1 MPLCL
6 GGKKMQT
13 IKNKLELNKIIRGLK
28 SRNKTIGFAPTM
40 GFLHEGHTTLFKES
54 KANTD
59 ITVTSIFVNPAQ
71 FNDPKDYE
79 KYPRNTEADLAKCK
93 EAGVDIVYLPE
104 VEDIYPGGKIP
115 DLNMKIPHLMKNL
128 CATTRPGHFE
138 GVLLVIAN
146 LFHTVEP
153 DIAFFGLKDY
163 QQFLIIKEFARSTG
177 FRMQVV
183 GVETIREI
191 DGLAMSSRNARL
203 SKEDRQTAVLIPRA
217 FELAKEY
224 ISNGGRDIAKL
235 LEIISEGILRSS
247 KMKIDYIE
255 ILNATDLSSLER
267 LQGEVVIAVAIFCG
281 EVRLIDNIR
290 LTVT

>member
-1 MPLCL
+1 
-6 GGKKMQT
+6 MQI
-13 IKNKLELNKIIRGLK
+13 IKNKLELNKQIKELK
-28 SRNKTIGFAPTM
+28 SKGKSIGFAPTM
-40 GFLHEGHTTLFKES
+40 GFLHEGHVTLFKES

-79 KYPRNTEADLAKCK
+79 KYPRNTEVDLAKCK

-115 DLNMKIPHLMKNL
+115 DLDMKIPHLMKSL

-153 DIAFFGLKDY
+153 DVAFFGLKDY
-163 QQFLIIKEFARSTG
+163 QQFLIIKEFARATG
-177 FRMQVV
+177 FNSKVV
-183 GVETIREI
+183 GVETIREP

-203 SKEDRQTAVLIPRA
+203 SKEDREAASLIPRA
-217 FELAKEY
+217 FKLCREY
-224 ISNGGRDIAKL
+224 IFARGRDTKKVKGIF
-235 LEIISEGILRSS
+235 SEVVLTSS
-247 KMKIDYIE
+247 KMRIDYIE
-255 ILNATDLSSLER
+255 ILKANDLSPLEE
-267 LQGEVVIAVAIFCG
+267 LTGEVLIAVAIFCG

-290 LTVT
+290 LTLV

>member
-1 MPLCL
+1 
-6 GGKKMQT
+6 MQV
-13 IKNKLELNKIIRGLK
+13 IKNKLELNKQIKELK
-28 SRNKTIGFAPTM
+28 SKGKTIGFAPTM
-40 GFLHEGHTTLFKES
+40 GFLHEGHITLFAES

-71 FNDPKDYE
+71 FNDPKDFE

-146 LFHTVEP
+146 LFHSVAP
-153 DIAFFGLKDY
+153 DTTFFGLKDY
-163 QQFLIIKEFARSTG
+163 QQFLIIKEFARATG
-177 FRMQVV
+177 FAIEVV
-183 GVETIREI
+183 GVETIREA

-203 SKEDRQTAVLIPRA
+203 SALDREAASLIPRA
-217 FELAKEY
+217 FKLCKEY
-224 ISNGGRDIAKL
+224 IFARGRDARKVKGIF
-235 LEIISEGILRSS
+235 SEVVLTSS
-247 KMKIDYIE
+247 KMRIDYIE
-255 ILNATDLSSLER
+255 ILNAKDLSPLDE
-267 LQGEVVIAVAIFCG
+267 LTGEVLIAVAIFCG
-281 EVRLIDNIR
+281 DVRLIDNIR
-290 LTVT
+290 LTLV

>member
-1 MPLCL
+1 
-6 GGKKMQT
+6 MQI
-13 IKNKLELNKIIRGLK
+13 IKNKLELNKIIRELK
-28 SRNKTIGFAPTM
+28 SQNKTIGFAPTM
-40 GFLHEGHTTLFKES
+40 GFLHEGHTTLFAES
-54 KANTD
+54 TANTD

-71 FNDPKDYE
+71 FNDPKDFE

-115 DLNMKIPHLMKNL
+115 DLNMKIPHLMKSL

-163 QQFLIIKEFARSTG
+163 QQFLIIKEFARATG
-177 FRMQVV
+177 FRMKVV
-183 GVETIREI
+183 GVETIRES

-203 SKEDRQTAVLIPRA
+203 SSEDRNLASLVPNAFQTS
-217 FELAKEY
+217 KEY
-224 ISNGGRDIAKL
+224 ILNGGREPKKIF
-235 LEIISEGILRSS
+235 EIFSEMVLHSQ
-247 KMKIDYIE
+247 KMKIDYVE
-255 ILNATDLSSLER
+255 VLNVDDLSPLEK
-267 LQGEVVIAVAIFCG
+267 LEGNILIAIAIFCG
-281 EVRLIDNIR
+281 DVRLIDNIR
-290 LTVT
+290 LTVK

>member
-1 MPLCL
+1 
-6 GGKKMQT
+6 MQI
-13 IKNKLELNKIIRGLK
+13 IKNKQELNKQIRQLK
-28 SRNKTIGFAPTM
+28 AKGKTVGFAPTM
-40 GFLHEGHTTLFKES
+40 GFLHEGHTTLFTEC

-79 KYPRNTEADLAKCK
+79 KYPRNTESDLAKCK

-104 VEDIYPGGKIP
+104 VEDIYPEGKIP
-115 DLNMKIPHLMKNL
+115 DLTMKIPHLMKSL

-146 LFHTVEP
+146 LFHSVEP

-163 QQFLIIKEFARSTG
+163 QQFLIIKEFARATG
-177 FRMQVV
+177 FKMKVV
-183 GVETIREI
+183 GVETIRES

-203 SKEDRQTAVLIPRA
+203 SREDREAASLIPRA
-217 FELAKEY
+217 FKLCRDY
-224 ISNGGRDIAKL
+224 IFSRGRDPKKVRSIF
-235 LEIISEGILRSS
+235 SEVVLTSS
-247 KMKIDYIE
+247 KMRIDYIE
-255 ILNATDLSSLER
+255 ILNASDLSPLDE
-267 LQGEVVIAVAIFCG
+267 LTGEVLIAVAIFCG

-290 LTVT
+290 LTLA

>member
-1 MPLCL
+1 
-6 GGKKMQT
+6 MQI
-13 IKNKLELNKIIRGLK
+13 IKNKQELNKEIKKLK
-28 SRNKTIGFAPTM
+28 ASGKKIGFAPTM

-79 KYPRNTEADLAKCK
+79 KYPRNTESDLSKCK

-104 VEDIYPGGKIP
+104 VEDIYSGGKIP

-146 LFHTVEP
+146 LFHSVEP

-163 QQFLIIKEFARSTG
+163 QQFLIIKEFARATG
-177 FRMQVV
+177 FNMEVV
-183 GVETIREI
+183 GVETIREP

-203 SKEDRQTAVLIPRA
+203 SVEDREIATLIPRA
-217 FELAKEY
+217 FKLCKEY
-224 ISNGGRDIAKL
+224 IFKRGRDPKKVK
-235 LEIISEGILRSS
+235 EIFSEVILSS
-247 KMKIDYIE
+247 PKMKIDYIE
-255 ILNATDLSSLER
+255 VLNAKDLSSQEELS
-267 LQGEVVIAVAIFCG
+267 GEVLIAIAIFCG

-290 LTVT
+290 LTLV

>member
-1 MPLCL
+1 
-6 GGKKMQT
+6 MQI
-13 IKNKLELNKIIRGLK
+13 IKNKQELNKQIKQLK
-28 SRNKTIGFAPTM
+28 AKGKTIGFAPTM
-40 GFLHEGHTTLFKES
+40 GFLHEGHTTLFRES
-54 KANTD
+54 TANTD

-71 FNDPKDYE
+71 FNDPKDFE
-79 KYPRNTEADLAKCK
+79 KYPRNTDSDLAKCK

-115 DLNMKIPHLMKNL
+115 DLNMKIPHLMRSL

-163 QQFLIIKEFARSTG
+163 QQFLIIKEFARATG

-183 GVETIREI
+183 GVETIREN

-203 SKEDRQTAVLIPRA
+203 SKQDRETAVLIPRA
-217 FELAKEY
+217 FKLAQEY
-224 ISNGGRDIAKL
+224 ISKGGRDIQKL
-235 LEIISEGILRSS
+235 REIISEVILSS
-247 KMKIDYIE
+247 SDMKIDYIE
-255 ILNATDLSSLER
+255 ILNANDLSDF
-267 LQGEVVIAVAIFCG
+267 EVLKGNVLIAVAIFCG

>member
-1 MPLCL
+1 
-6 GGKKMQT
+6 MQV
-13 IKNKLELNKIIRGLK
+13 IKNKLELNKQIKELK
-28 SRNKTIGFAPTM
+28 TKGKTIGFAPTM
-40 GFLHEGHTTLFKES
+40 GFLHEGHTTLFAES

-71 FNDPKDYE
+71 FNDPKDFE

-115 DLNMKIPHLMKNL
+115 DLNMRIPHLMKNL

-146 LFHTVEP
+146 LFHSVEP
-153 DIAFFGLKDY
+153 DIALFGKKDY
-163 QQFLIIKEFARSTG
+163 QQFLIIKEFARATG
-177 FRMQVV
+177 FAMEVV
-183 GVETIREI
+183 GVETIREV

-203 SKEDRQTAVLIPRA
+203 SALDREAASLIPRA
-217 FELAKEY
+217 FKLCRDY
-224 ISNGGRDIAKL
+224 IFARGRDAKKVKG
-235 LEIISEGILRSS
+235 IFSEVVLTSS
-247 KMKIDYIE
+247 KMRIDYIE
-255 ILNATDLSSLER
+255 ILNATDLSPIEELT
-267 LQGEVVIAVAIFCG
+267 GEVLIAVAIFCG

-290 LTVT
+290 LTLV